1 MRSRAKIF
9 VLRTFVVLFAAT
21 WPSLA
26 SSQFLR
32 SPISPSVTVSE
43 TSVPAGSTFDVIADF
58 KLGSGVH
65 LYKDKISF
73 QWEKLLGAEH
83 VETVFPEARKVPDVF
98 GPDKNTTIEIY
109 EGSVR
114 VIARMKSI
122 GKDGDPITISGNLAY
137 QGCTD
142 KICYPPATTPI
153 QFELTTVAAPP
164 GEKPEAEVQRAKP
177 SAPPKEKGEKP
188 QRETIRGAIWLILMS
203 FGAGIGISL
212 TPCVY
217 PMIPVTAAVIGSTK
231 QKGKLRALFSS
242 AVYVL
247 GLSITYSLLGLLVA
261 SGGSRVRSWL
271 ASAWV
276 LVPIGAVFVLLALS
290 MFEVIS
296 VQIQPKSVTKLQGI
310 LSRKGRTLAIFAMGI
325 LSGLIAG
332 PCITAPLA
340 GILVIV
346 AKEANKLL
354 GFFMLFALAWGM
366 GIILIVAGTLTSAL
380 PQAGEWT
387 VWVKKL
393 LGFVMLW
400 AAAYFVSPVIGDVAY
415 RAATALILLAAAVF
429 LGGFDT
435 LTKESGFG
443 DRAKRFTGLVAV
455 IAAVYLLAG
464 VVMKSERW
472 GPTDTSRGTE
482 YPRGEGTA
490 ALDPFHKAGY
500 DDVHKAIASGKP
512 VVLDF
517 FADWCKICDK
527 LDAKTFSDP
536 RVVTALERF
545 EALKVDFDREPRL
558 VEEFKVFGPPTIVLI
573 GSDGKE
579 IENLR
584 FFGFKDAEDF
594 LKVLENVN

>member
-1 MRSRAKIF
+1 MLSKAK
-9 VLRTFVVLFAAT
+9 
-21 WPSLA
+21 SLA
-26 SSQFLR
+26 VKATLVFFTALVPVLAFGQFIR
-32 SPISPSVTVSE
+32 GPISPSVTVSE
-43 TSVPAGSTFDVIADF
+43 TSVPAGSTFEITADF
-58 KLGSGVH
+58 RLAKGVH
-65 LYKDKISF
+65 LYKDEISF
-73 QWEKLLGAEH
+73 QWEKLVGAQH
-83 VETVFPEARKVPDVF
+83 LETVFPEAKKVPDVF
-98 GPDKNTTIEIY
+98 GPDRNAVIEIY

-114 VIARMKSI
+114 IIVRMKSI
-122 GKDGDPITISGNLAY
+122 GKEGDPITISGKLAY
-137 QGCTD
+137 RGCTD
-142 KICYPPATTPI
+142 QVCYPPATTPI
-153 QFELTTVAAPP
+153 QFDLTAVAAPP
-164 GEKPEAEVQRAKP
+164 EEKPTAELEKARPTV
-177 SAPPKEKGEKP
+177 SPKEKGEQAPRQKG
-188 QRETIRGAIWLILMS
+188 RGAIWLILMS

-217 PMIPVTAAVIGSTK
+217 PMIPVTAAVIGSAK

-242 AVYVL
+242 MVYVL

-261 SGGSRVRSWL
+261 SGGARVRTWL
-271 ASAWV
+271 ASPWV
-276 LVPIGAVFVLLALS
+276 LVPIGAVFVVLALS

-296 VQIQPKSVTKLQGI
+296 IQIQPKSVTKLQTA
-310 LSRKGRTLAIFAMGI
+310 LSGKGRMLAIFAMGI

-346 AKEANKLL
+346 AKEANRLL

-400 AAAYFVSPVIGDVAY
+400 AAVYFVSPVIGSAAY
-415 RAATALILLAAAVF
+415 RAATALILLAAAVL

-443 DRAKRFTGLVAV
+443 DRAKRFAGLVAV
-455 IAAVYLLAG
+455 MAAVYLLAG

-472 GPTDTSRGTE
+472 GPTDTSRGGE
-482 YPRGEGTA
+482 YPRRGGTA
-490 ALDPFHKAGY
+490 APGPFQKAGY
-500 DDVHKAIASGKP
+500 DDVKKALASGRP

-517 FADWCKICDK
+517 FADWCRICDK

-536 RVVTALERF
+536 RVISALERL